1 MVKGWVGMRPPEK
14 KKPERGRR
22 NGVGRGVNGVAVP
35 SAARDGRSTRSFHGA
50 SLRTVGNW
58 KLSHTL
64 ELAPASPPR
73 FVTFYNGRI
82 FYLFYSLTRLFKAG
96 FFLERS
102 FFRTTHIGVP
112 LPRAREPHSA
122 GGMLPPDV

>member
-1 MVKGWVGMRPPEK
+1 MGLIYI
-14 KKPERGRR
+14 
-22 NGVGRGVNGVAVP
+22 NL
-35 SAARDGRSTRSFHGA
+35 ST
-50 SLRTVGNW
+50 
-58 KLSHTL
+58 KDTL

-122 GGMLPPDV
+122 GGMLPPDVGDLAPQRRELERHTRLTDRHHPRRCSGAPLVRR